1 MRTSPCSARRAQKY
15 EHAGAPPVD
24 EPRALQ
30 ITAGRFIGRVSSVRS
45 PKPCRAMSKTY
56 IVELEHVLLDLRMS
70 KTYALS
76 DLAEALRFNPSYV
89 RMVIRKFDRSF
100 KEGDSISEELAKQV
114 AQTDRKST
122 RLNSSHVRISY
133 AVFCL

>member
-1 MRTSPCSARRAQKY
+1 MRTEKNAHVAVLRPRRSKIWAC
-15 EHAGAPPVD
+15 GRPPVD

-45 PKPCRAMSKTY
+45 PKPCRAMTKTY

-114 AQTDRKST
+114 AQT
-122 RLNSSHVRISY
+122 LNREWPP
-133 AVFCL
+133 AAEG